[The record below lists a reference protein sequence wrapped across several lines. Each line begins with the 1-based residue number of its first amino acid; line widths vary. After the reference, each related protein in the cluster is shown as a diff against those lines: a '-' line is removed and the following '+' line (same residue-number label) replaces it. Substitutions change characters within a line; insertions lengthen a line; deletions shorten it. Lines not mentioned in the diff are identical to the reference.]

1 MQNELLVNFG
11 SVLETK
17 ANDTDMT
24 SLESKPSVSRPP
36 PPSFSLLLHRLG
48 IFETSI
54 HPLTGNIF
62 GIPASTSDKWG
73 AVKSELTYVSALAV
87 LLLSSSVQSR
97 GQEQRKPAGVALVKH
112 ELRNVK
118 AEAVH
123 YLGGSGMRVCDA
135 EKDRL
140 DDSGRLAVV

>member
-1 MQNELLVNFG
+1 
-11 SVLETK
+11 
-17 ANDTDMT
+17 MT

-62 GIPASTSDKWG
+62 GIPASTKDKGG
-73 AVKSELTYVSALAV
+73 AVKSELKYVSALAV
-87 LLLSSSVQSR
+87 LLLSSAVQSG
-97 GQEQRKPAGVALVKH
+97 GQERQKPAGLALDKL

-123 YLGGSGMRVCDA
+123 YLARSQRHACHRCRSRWSG
-135 EKDRL
+135 
-140 DDSGRLAVV
+140 

>member
-48 IFETSI
+48 ICETSM

-62 GIPASTSDKWG
+62 GIPASTKDKGG
-73 AVKSELTYVSALAV
+73 AVKSELKYVSALAV
-87 LLLSSSVQSR
+87 LLLSSAVQSG
-97 GQEQRKPAGVALVKH
+97 GQERQKPAGLALDKL

-123 YLGGSGMRVCDA
+123 YLARSQRHACHRCRSRWSG
-135 EKDRL
+135 
-140 DDSGRLAVV
+140 